1 MVLSTTNRPQIQACR
16 AGSLQNGIEKGVI
29 VVTQPLVVITEAR
42 VRCRSRF
49 EGFIEAFGLLALCVE
64 L

>member
-1 MVLSTTNRPQIQACR
+1 
-16 AGSLQNGIEKGVI
+16 VI
-29 VVTQPLVVITEAR
+29 VVTQPLVVITGAR
-42 VRCRSRF
+42 VRGRSRF